1 MLTEF
6 GKALRKLRID
16 FGLTLGGL
24 GDKLG
29 VSAAYLS
36 ALETGK
42 KPVPSSLLQK
52 LGNALRLNEDQ
63 LQLLEST
70 AAKQMNE
77 VVMNLGGHR
86 SDRAR
91 ELAVAFARRFETM
104 NVEEVEAMFQQLDK
118 LK

>member
-16 FGLTLGGL
+16 YSLTLGGL
-24 GDKLG
+24 GELLG

-36 ALETGK
+36 AVETGR
-42 KPVPSSLLQK
+42 KPVPSTLLPK
-52 LGNALRLNEDQ
+52 LQ
-63 LQLLEST
+63 SHLQLGEADVKGLEVA

-77 VVMNLGGHR
+77 VVVGLGSHR
-86 SDRAR
+86 TDRAK

-104 NVEEVEAMFQQLDK
+104 NAEEVEKMLAQLDR

>member
-16 FGLTLGGL
+16 LSLTLGGL
-24 GDKLG
+24 GELLG

-36 ALETGK
+36 AVETGR
-42 KPVPSSLLQK
+42 KPVPSALLPK
-52 LGNALRLNEDQ
+52 LQSHLCLGEAAMRD
-63 LQLLEST
+63 LEVA

-77 VVMNLGGHR
+77 VVVGLGNHR
-86 SDRAR
+86 SDRAK
-91 ELAVAFARRFETM
+91 ELAVAFARRFDTM
-104 NVEEVEAMFQQLDK
+104 DAEEVEKMLAQLEK